1 MKKDF
6 LNAQKAKSGVSLI
19 VVLLFMMIA
28 TIAATATYKWITS
41 ESRSSGSR
49 MLQREAYQSAVAGIE
64 NARSWIAWNANDAGA
79 LIKQYFDGGKVP
91 VNIDRQLRPLQRA
104 GQKYNVW
111 LTGVNTENTTY
122 KLKILSEGEARN
134 GEAKHSE
141 IAILNVDGLYQ
152 VKIPSEKSS
161 SVVDF
166 DYAYFGGS
174 TKNHGSMNPTSMVI
188 NGNWEGNPNT
198 VTKNFVVTGNASLS
212 GDNLSVTGT
221 TCIGGNLSTQNGF
234 TGKNLYVAGNATN
247 FNGTLGGNLY
257 IDGDFEVGSAC
268 GSKNF
273 AVLGNVTLNGKLYPG
288 DCSGKRIEGNLC
300 TSESGQLV
308 TSGGN
313 NPFTVYKN
321 IWMPG
326 NQNVWYN
333 GWNYDNYDSYQKI
346 VLGNGSESQVYIK
359 TAHPWKDYD
368 DHRTQ
373 KTFTETSGEE
383 RVCAAAGTNQYE
395 CQEYGYYYGWW
406 KYCKKWATTA
416 TCNDWT
422 KWAGSTYSPYPQR
435 DKKDNLYYLFYVEDG
450 IEDVEFKT
458 YNNTYWNENIGA
470 YYVGGALFY
479 DLWSVWN
486 QYRYGNNVTTAPD
499 GLSPYC
505 KTQGSYSQGATA
517 VEAFRPTCNVNP
529 WFKSEGTVSRNLPTE
544 IPFDCAED
552 VKTSCDSIWEK
563 KAGCEGSN
571 YKVDDMLVTAYSK
584 FESYANKDCAKD
596 ITQWSND
603 MSSKMNA
610 CYNEIIKDPDT
621 KRADENLYNGYLVV
635 KVTSNNL
642 QNPSEALNG
651 KFIIIVTN
659 SIGQQNLPPTTS
671 DSYVFLYLSEGGA
684 GASLQPQGNGP
695 AFNYFIYTEKDVGQI
710 LFNNTKLSGS
720 VYASASTCAKV
731 GDMTIKEI
739 EYNKNLLDDLANSGI
754 ICNNDGSSCGGA
766 VSGSTSGSSSSSI
779 DYGGT
784 DPHYISMAPQLGVSL
799 ETQYENKEKVTLSG
813 DTTRLNGSYIVLP
826 RVIYLPSDPVGKL
839 EDYYNVLGLAGANV
853 KKSDV
858 RVSSCASSDA
868 SLNVSGSLYSATTG
882 ALTQGVYTCKTS
894 AANYEDV
901 PFWVVIGSESGDA
914 PTVYFQKSSQE
925 IAATQTVPV
934 DSINV
939 VVPKHT
945 SDITLNYSWSGAES
959 AGWNINSVGGC
970 SVTSGKCSMTLSAAE
985 ETVVTLFTV
994 TTSGASSGTFVVYLD
1009 AGSGYQIGAPSMSEI
1024 HIQSGITVVRKD
1036 LDYSH
1041 LKTYCDANPTVCPDG
1056 ELNEW
1061 PVGNCKA
1068 GSTEW
1073 VTIAAGVACS
1083 PVTKNDQWSCLG
1095 GGTGTVSLE
1104 KGTSKSGCI
1113 TIVPDT
1119 SFALNEEDEGTHYLP
1134 AGIYAK
1140 KQTLTVGFTG
1150 DVGGK
1155 NPKINVRI
1163 ERSTSGTK
1171 ESYCDYGNSS
1181 DHTCKIDVFYGDYVT
1196 LALDTSS
1203 NDHDNFNYWKCE
1215 NASGNCPTDILSST
1229 TFPAFTIQESEYTM
1243 MAHFG
1248 ETDKHCFFDEF
1259 THQDLLCGSANADEE
1274 YCVASYGGTNSNA
1287 KWLFITGA
1295 MTSLT
1300 LDNGYLSVPKSAKD
1314 DPIVVMSSV
1323 NAGLYGTLK
1332 ALMQVPRETSSH
1344 DKTENEIRKSGLLL
1358 RATKDASE
1366 YLMLNVYANKSGNL
1380 EATYCIGNLCESKEL
1395 LGGYSTVSVSSNA
1408 MVMVEAKMKQGAGET
1423 VDSLVVTA
1431 YTQSYYGSPVGY
1443 SASFGLSGSDYLKL
1457 STRDHEYVG
1466 FSLASEKVR
1475 LYGIGWQSSD
1485 YASECHDT
1493 YPTLKCSFSAVAE
1506 DGFVPTG
1513 KSVKPWVGHSAWY
1526 SSKNCSERY
1535 SYQGSDAC
1543 GGSETS
1549 RTSCGDSY
1557 TFDESGAGAHGYASG
1572 TSWVKTAFANLDCYG
1587 ETATESL
1594 WNSDTANCGKFW
1606 TGKFT
1611 ECSNHEDLLSAVV
1624 EISSGAEG
1632 TAKVLE
1638 SPTNVRNA
1646 KLKVKLEEVSTDP
1659 VDFEV
1664 YFGSKDGDGNLYYSQ
1679 SVRVLRIGTSEFD
1692 IVPEMAANADAGFD
1706 PENVTGVYYKNNGA
1720 AVRLSALS
1728 TECANAIS
1736 LSACRAT
1743 YKSGKIWAIEA
1754 DVSNT
1759 DKIESFTM
1767 TRTVDG
1773 NSKNLSAQ
1781 CNIGTADNC
1790 LFDGT
1795 TAKLN
1800 FADDANPY
1808 QYNQGKS
1815 YAFHL
1820 SLSGNGGSSTLEKDC
1835 SVDPQTIGKISAT
1848 CSLSGDAE
1856 VRAGEGLPQFSV
1868 TFSGCPAGGCAWKI
1882 TSDNGVIAKTG
1893 IGNFSGDFGENTATN
1908 PWEPGTYKI
1917 AVESSEPATS
1927 AEYPF
1932 DGCSETFIVTE
1943 AKSSSSS
1950 EPESSSSSE
1959 EVVASSSSEGG
1970 GVTATCGNVENFANQ
1985 SVQLPITMNGLTTD
1999 GTVRVVKIGTQQYA
2013 ESKNCNTS
2021 YCEPMT
2027 LTLPSS
2033 AGTYTYDLYLSSNKL
2048 CSGTLTVKNESM
2060 QCKVLNSYGSE
2071 ITSAKVNEQFTI
2083 QWIYDGSNSSFGGSQ
2098 WYVGNWER
2106 QGGLSCS
2113 NNVCSATISESAA
2126 GSYTYNGNIYNY
2138 GSAILCKNSITIE
2151 ETLSVECPDAQ
2162 TKSVGG
2168 TVSLAPKTLSGC
2180 ATDNGCSY
2188 TVNDINSQVG
2198 SGTLKTGEKFSFTG
2212 ASSASTVQYTLNV
2225 SNSKGSANCTFDV
2238 TYEEGVTFECN
2249 ENNSTMLAKETEQE
2263 MSANACTGYKMNS
2276 ATTLQI
2282 GCWYAPS
2289 TPVTIELLDCTGSVV
2304 EVSHSCG
2311 GWLAVPAGGTCT
2323 IYLKPQKALKWKF
2336 NDW

>member
-152 VKIPSEKSS
+152 VKIPSKKEANVDFKEAFFGGAANGISLDVSS
-161 SVVDF
+161 SV
-166 DYAYFGGS
+166 
-174 TKNHGSMNPTSMVI
+174 I
-188 NGNWEGNPNT
+188 NGDTKFNT
-198 VTKNFVVTGNASLS
+198 KVSSTDKMVVTGDLNVNS
-212 GDNLSVTGT
+212 NT
-221 TCIGGNLSTQNGF
+221 TRIN
-234 TGKNLYVAGNATN
+234 NLYVN
-247 FNGTLGGNLY
+247 GNLY
-257 IDGDFEVGSAC
+257 SCTNLNVSKDTYVKEKLYVNGTMEYDGSLYVEKGIDFSGKGADGNAQCNTGYGAKFHVKGNLTSNGDVITPQHTSKNEYDVDGNFVINKAQLKFPTYSEFSGVGSIPY
-268 GSKNF
+268 KFNIK
-273 AVLGNVTLNGKLYPG
+273 GNV
-288 DCSGKRIEGNLC
+288 
-300 TSESGQLV
+300 
-308 TSGGN
+308 
-313 NPFTVYKN
+313 F
-321 IWMPG
+321 
-326 NQNVWYN
+326 
-333 GWNYDNYDSYQKI
+333 
-346 VLGNGSESQVYIK
+346 LGNGINSDGWHIGYESAARFILGSSQKKVYSGTPLYRVTDANSQIASTYTHWTNNYVS
-359 TAHPWKDYD
+359 TAATNPGALYYRTKYGTDASYSGLAPNTFCNSIYCAPTGDFSNAYFWSNAAFYWQNWINNVPVGCVPELIWVSGKQESRWKCTIPTSLVKREEVFVEVDGDYVSMMPD
-368 DHRTQ
+368 
-373 KTFTETSGEE
+373 TSGWGAN
-383 RVCAAAGTNQYE
+383 RL
-395 CQEYGYYYGWW
+395 QEY
-406 KYCKKWATTA
+406 AESIDDT
-416 TCNDWT
+416 
-422 KWAGSTYSPYPQR
+422 
-435 DKKDNLYYLFYVEDG
+435 
-450 IEDVEFKT
+450 
-458 YNNTYWNENIGA
+458 
-470 YYVGGALFY
+470 
-479 DLWSVWN
+479 
-486 QYRYGNNVTTAPD
+486 PD
-499 GLSPYC
+499 GNC
-505 KTQGSYSQGATA
+505 KGAH
-517 VEAFRPTCNVNP
+517 
-529 WFKSEGTVSRNLPTE
+529 
-544 IPFDCAED
+544 
-552 VKTSCDSIWEK
+552 
-563 KAGCEGSN
+563 
-571 YKVDDMLVTAYSK
+571 
-584 FESYANKDCAKD
+584 
-596 ITQWSND
+596 
-603 MSSKMNA
+603 
-610 CYNEIIKDPDT
+610 IKDPIQFNKNLLTDQYLHSSSAQGACT
-621 KRADENLYNGYLVV
+621 GTAMSKSGSSLWNTGNSISRWSLLEQCYDAARNSDELYEGEWLLIELDG
-635 KVTSNNL
+635 SNNQL
-642 QNPSEALNG
+642 QNLGSETLSKNY
-651 KFIIIVTN
+651 IIILDNYGTFT
-659 SIGQQNLPPTTS
+659 LPPTTA
-671 DSYVFLYLSEGGA
+671 DARVIIYLKQGGA
-684 GASLQPQGNGP
+684 LAITSV
-695 AFNYFIYTEKDVGQI
+695 AEHRNYFIFSE
-710 LFNNTKLSGS
+710 
-720 VYASASTCAKV
+720 
-731 GDMTIKEI
+731 GDM
-739 EYNKNLLDDLANSGI
+739 EYNAQSTSDSPAITGSMFLSDCHNMKSVNTISATYNSALTDALAEAAILCDNDNTGSCSSG
-754 ICNNDGSSCGGA
+754 
-766 VSGSTSGSSSSSI
+766 GSTSTGGSSGTSSSSVN
-779 DYGGT
+779 YGGT

-826 RVIYLPSDPVGKL
+826 RVIYLPSDPAGKL

-868 SLNVSGSLYSATTG
+868 SLNVSGSLYRATTG

-1024 HIQSGITVVRKD
+1024 HIQSGITVTRDKV
-1036 LDYSH
+1036 STSE
-1041 LKTYCDANPTVCPDG
+1041 LKTYCDENPTVCPDEDLDG
-1056 ELNEW
+1056 W
-1061 PVGNCKA
+1061 PKGNCEA
-1068 GSTEW
+1068 GTTEW
-1073 VTIAAGVACS
+1073 VTIASGVACS
-1083 PVTKNDQWSCLG
+1083 PVTKNEQWNCIV
-1095 GGTGTVSLE
+1095 GGTGEVSFE
-1104 KGTSKSGCI
+1104 KGNEKSGCVVI
-1113 TIVPDT
+1113 IPTENN
-1119 SFALNEEDEGTHYLP
+1119 SYKLEEMSEENTYQLR

-1366 YLMLNVYANKSGNL
+1366 YMMLNVYANKSGNL

-1549 RTSCGDSY
+1549 RTSCGDGY

-1917 AVESSEPATS
+1917 TVESSEPATS

-1932 DGCSETFIVTE
+1932 DGCSETFTVTE

-1970 GVTATCGNVENFANQ
+1970 GITATCGNVENFANQ

-2238 TYEEGVTFECN
+2238 TYEEGV
-2249 ENNSTMLAKETEQE
+2249 STGIDTSIVQQNTELGEGSYKVNTCYGNTGSKTIQVYSDAGDVCASWFTPSISW
-2263 MSANACTGYKMNS
+2263 SANWG
-2276 ATTLQI
+2276 
-2282 GCWYAPS
+2282 GCNGQA
-2289 TPVTIELLDCTGSVV
+2289 SVV
-2304 EVSHSCG
+2304 FPLE
-2311 GWLAVPAGGTCT
+2311 LEVPAGKKIKLVHC
-2323 IYLKPQKALKWKF
+2323 W
-2336 NDW
+2336 

>member
-152 VKIPSEKSS
+152 VKIPSKKEANVDFKEAFFGGAANGISLDVSS
-161 SVVDF
+161 SV
-166 DYAYFGGS
+166 
-174 TKNHGSMNPTSMVI
+174 I
-188 NGNWEGNPNT
+188 NGDTKFNT
-198 VTKNFVVTGNASLS
+198 KVSSTDKMVVTGDLNVNS
-212 GDNLSVTGT
+212 NT
-221 TCIGGNLSTQNGF
+221 TRIN
-234 TGKNLYVAGNATN
+234 NLYVN
-247 FNGTLGGNLY
+247 GNLY
-257 IDGDFEVGSAC
+257 SCTNLNVSKDTYVKEKLYVNGTMEYDGSLYVEKGIDFSGKGADGNAQCNTGYGAKFHVKGNLTSNGDVITPQHTSKNEYDVDGNFVINKAQLKFPTYSEFSGVGSIPY
-268 GSKNF
+268 KFNIK
-273 AVLGNVTLNGKLYPG
+273 GNV
-288 DCSGKRIEGNLC
+288 
-300 TSESGQLV
+300 
-308 TSGGN
+308 
-313 NPFTVYKN
+313 F
-321 IWMPG
+321 
-326 NQNVWYN
+326 
-333 GWNYDNYDSYQKI
+333 
-346 VLGNGSESQVYIK
+346 LGNGINSDGWHIGYESAARFILGSSQKKVYSGTPLYRVTDANSQIASTYTHWTNNYVS
-359 TAHPWKDYD
+359 TAATNPGALYYRTKYGTDASYSGLAPNTFCNSIYCAPTGDFSNAYFWSNAAFYWQNWINNVPVGCVPELIWVSGKQESRWKCTIPTSLVKREEVFVEVDGDYVSMMPD
-368 DHRTQ
+368 
-373 KTFTETSGEE
+373 TSGWGAN
-383 RVCAAAGTNQYE
+383 RL
-395 CQEYGYYYGWW
+395 QEY
-406 KYCKKWATTA
+406 AESIDDT
-416 TCNDWT
+416 
-422 KWAGSTYSPYPQR
+422 
-435 DKKDNLYYLFYVEDG
+435 
-450 IEDVEFKT
+450 
-458 YNNTYWNENIGA
+458 
-470 YYVGGALFY
+470 
-479 DLWSVWN
+479 
-486 QYRYGNNVTTAPD
+486 PD
-499 GLSPYC
+499 GNC
-505 KTQGSYSQGATA
+505 KGAH
-517 VEAFRPTCNVNP
+517 
-529 WFKSEGTVSRNLPTE
+529 
-544 IPFDCAED
+544 
-552 VKTSCDSIWEK
+552 
-563 KAGCEGSN
+563 
-571 YKVDDMLVTAYSK
+571 
-584 FESYANKDCAKD
+584 
-596 ITQWSND
+596 
-603 MSSKMNA
+603 
-610 CYNEIIKDPDT
+610 IKDPIQFNKNLLTDQYLHSSSAQGACT
-621 KRADENLYNGYLVV
+621 GTAMSKSGSSLWNTGNSISRWSLLEQCYDAARNSDELYEGEWLLIELDG
-635 KVTSNNL
+635 SNNQL
-642 QNPSEALNG
+642 QNLGSETLSKNY
-651 KFIIIVTN
+651 IIILDNYGTFT
-659 SIGQQNLPPTTS
+659 LPPTTA
-671 DSYVFLYLSEGGA
+671 DARVIIYLKQGGA
-684 GASLQPQGNGP
+684 LAITSV
-695 AFNYFIYTEKDVGQI
+695 AEHRNYFIFSE
-710 LFNNTKLSGS
+710 
-720 VYASASTCAKV
+720 
-731 GDMTIKEI
+731 GDM
-739 EYNKNLLDDLANSGI
+739 EYNAQSTSDSPAITGSMFLSDCHNMKSVNTISATYNSALTDALAEAAILCDNDNTGSCSSG
-754 ICNNDGSSCGGA
+754 
-766 VSGSTSGSSSSSI
+766 GSTSTGGSSGTSSSSVN
-779 DYGGT
+779 YGGT

-826 RVIYLPSDPVGKL
+826 RVIYLPSDPAGKL

-1024 HIQSGITVVRKD
+1024 HIQSGITVTRDKV
-1036 LDYSH
+1036 STSE
-1041 LKTYCDANPTVCPDG
+1041 LKTYCDENPTVCPDEDLDG
-1056 ELNEW
+1056 W
-1061 PVGNCKA
+1061 PKGNCEA
-1068 GSTEW
+1068 GTTEW
-1073 VTIAAGVACS
+1073 VTIASGVACS
-1083 PVTKNDQWSCLG
+1083 PVTKNEQWNCIV
-1095 GGTGTVSLE
+1095 GGTGEVSFE
-1104 KGTSKSGCI
+1104 KGNEKSGCVVI
-1113 TIVPDT
+1113 IPTENN
-1119 SFALNEEDEGTHYLP
+1119 SYKLEEMSEENTYQLR

-1395 LGGYSTVSVSSNA
+1395 LGGYSTVSVSSNT

-1443 SASFGLSGSDYLKL
+1443 SASFALSGSDYLKL

-1943 AKSSSSS
+1943 AKSNSSS

-1959 EVVASSSSEGG
+1959 EVVASSSSVESALS
-1970 GVTATCGNVENFANQ
+1970 VTCG
-1985 SVQLPITMNGLTTD
+1985 ITSHSWEIYTG
-1999 GTVRVVKIGTQQYA
+1999 
-2013 ESKNCNTS
+2013 EPFETS
-2021 YCEPMT
+2021 SFYF
-2027 LTLPSS
+2027 
-2033 AGTYTYDLYLSSNKL
+2033 G
-2048 CSGTLTVKNESM
+2048 VKNNVNVNDKYSIVIYRGSDVQSSTE
-2060 QCKVLNSYGSE
+2060 LNSNSNWTMVDLGKLSLGSHTYSVRYNGQE
-2071 ITSAKVNEQFTI
+2071 ICSSSIQIKSA
-2083 QWIYDGSNSSFGGSQ
+2083 
-2098 WYVGNWER
+2098 
-2106 QGGLSCS
+2106 LSCS
-2113 NNVCSATISESAA
+2113 VDKTEIGFGDSFTLTTAYSGSCWNSSLSGNAAPSDQCWSSYTITPTSMGTQTYVYQVTN
-2126 GSYTYNGNIYNY
+2126 GSYGAAACTT
-2138 GSAILCKNSITIE
+2138 SVTVSEVAPT
-2151 ETLSVECPDAQ
+2151 VECPDAQ
-2162 TKSVGG
+2162 TKPIGS

-2188 TVNDINSQVG
+2188 TVSDINSQVG